1 MGGGCYSSKGAGWDS
16 KGARK
21 ALKVAGRVLKT
32 AKRLLKQL
40 GWGHQKQL
48 GGMFGGQR
56 IKPG

>member
-1 MGGGCYSSKGAGWDS
+1 MGLK
-16 KGARK
+16 ARK
-21 ALKVAGRVLKT
+21 ALEVAGRVLKT

-56 IKPG
+56 IKLG